1 MIGLI
6 QRVSHAQVAVQGD
19 TIGAIQQGSLVLI
32 GIEKDDNEQ
41 KADRL
46 LTRLLNYR
54 LFEDEQGKMNLSLRD
69 YHGGLLLVPQF
80 TLVANTRK
88 GNRPSFSRA
97 APPEQ
102 ATELFDYLVE
112 QAHIQ
117 HKPVAQGQFGANMQ
131 VGLTNTGP
139 VTFWLQV

>member
-1 MIGLI
+1 MIGLM
-6 QRVSHAQVAVQGD
+6 QRVTHAQVQVQGD
-19 TIGAIQQGSLVLI
+19 TIGAIDQGSLVLI
-32 GIEKDDNEQ
+32 GVEKDDDEA

-69 YHGGLLLVPQF
+69 CQGGLLLVPQF
-80 TLVANTRK
+80 TLAANTRK
-88 GNRPSFSRA
+88 GNRPSFSSA
-97 APPEQ
+97 APPER
-102 ATELFDYLVE
+102 ATELFDYLVQ

-117 HKPVAQGQFGANMQ
+117 HHAVSQGQFGANMQ
-131 VGLTNTGP
+131 VGLTNSGP

>member
-19 TIGAIQQGSLVLI
+19 TIGAIKQGSLVLI
-32 GIEKDDNEQ
+32 GIEKDDDEQ

-54 LFEDEQGKMNLSLRD
+54 LFEDKQGKMNLSLRD
-69 YHGGLLLVPQF
+69 CHGGLLLVPQF
-80 TLVANTRK
+80 TLAANTHK
-88 GNRPSFSRA
+88 GNRPSFSCA

-102 ATELFDYLVE
+102 ATKLFDYLVG

-131 VGLTNTGP
+131 VGLTNSGP